1 ANPAVVQGIRELVSS
16 KASIECVNE
25 VLTMHMGPDF
35 ILANLSVDFRDSIT
49 ADEVE
54 RTIGEMDGSIKEQF
68 PQVKRI
74 FIEAE
79 KRIGLDG

>member
-1 ANPAVVQGIRELVSS
+1 
-16 KASIECVNE
+16 
-25 VLTMHMGPDF
+25 M
-35 ILANLSVDFRDSIT
+35 SVDFRDSIT

-54 RTIGEMDGSIKEQF
+54 RTIGEMDGAIKERF

-79 KRIGLDG
+79 KRVLSSG